1 VIKWSRPAGRIGF
14 NLRGYDMFSKEDNEK
29 LCRVGPDTP
38 MGKTFRSMWMP
49 FLLPEELPA
58 PDCPPI
64 RVRLLGEDL
73 VAFRDTNGKIGLLDR
88 YCPHRRVDLFFGRN
102 EECGLRCVYHGWK
115 FDVSGTIVDM
125 PAEPD
130 NTQMKTDTR
139 IKSYPVIEWGGV
151 IWAYMGDPA
160 RMPARPPEMEWGLV
174 PADFRFITKRLQRTN
189 YAQGVEGGI
198 DSSHVGILHSHL
210 DAEHPELPFRKRQV
224 SPKFFVRPTDYG
236 LTIGARRNA
245 SESSYYW
252 RVTQFLAPFYTMIAP
267 IREGRAY
274 MGHAWTPIDDHNCWV
289 FTMTWNS
296 DRPLSQEELDHG
308 AVHSEVMDD
317 GSYRPLISA
326 DSDYG
331 IDRLRQRRYTS
342 TGIEGIG
349 MQDTA
354 VQESMGTIVDRS
366 RENLGSGDA
375 AIVSFRKSLLN
386 LASQM
391 ESAGVLDVAHHPE
404 WYRVR
409 STAAI
414 LDHGIDFQT
423 GTSAFTK
430 VV

>member
-1 VIKWSRPAGRIGF
+1 
-14 NLRGYDMFSKEDNEK
+14 
-29 LCRVGPDTP
+29 
-38 MGKTFRSMWMP
+38 
-49 FLLPEELPA
+49 
-58 PDCPPI
+58 
-64 RVRLLGEDL
+64 
-73 VAFRDTNGKIGLLDR
+73 
-88 YCPHRRVDLFFGRN
+88 
-102 EECGLRCVYHGWK
+102 
-115 FDVSGTIVDM
+115 
-125 PAEPD
+125 
-130 NTQMKTDTR
+130 
-139 IKSYPVIEWGGV
+139 
-151 IWAYMGDPA
+151 
-160 RMPARPPEMEWGLV
+160 
-174 PADFRFITKRLQRTN
+174 
-189 YAQGVEGGI
+189 
-198 DSSHVGILHSHL
+198 
-210 DAEHPELPFRKRQV
+210 
-224 SPKFFVRPTDYG
+224 
-236 LTIGARRNA
+236 
-245 SESSYYW
+245 
-252 RVTQFLAPFYTMIAP
+252 
-267 IREGRAY
+267 
-274 MGHAWTPIDDHNCWV
+274 V

>member
-1 VIKWSRPAGRIGF
+1 
-14 NLRGYDMFSKEDNEK
+14 MFSKEDNER

-49 FLLPEELPA
+49 FLMPEELPG

-115 FDVSGTIVDM
+115 FDVTGAIVDM
-125 PAEPD
+125 PAEPE
-130 NTQMKTDTR
+130 NTRMKADTR

-160 RMPARPPEMEWGLV
+160 HMPERPPELEWGLV
-174 PADFRFITKRLQRTN
+174 PPDFRFITKRLQRTN

-210 DAEHPELPFRKRQV
+210 DAEHPELPFRQRQV
-224 SPKFFVRPTDYG
+224 SPNLAIPYLASDTAPKFFVRPTDYG
-236 LTIGARRNA
+236 MAIGARRNA
-245 SESSYYW
+245 GDTSYYW

-267 IREGRAY
+267 IKEGRAY
-274 MGHAWTPIDDHNCWV
+274 MGHAWTPIDDENCWV

-308 AVHSEVMDD
+308 AVHSDVMND
-317 GSYRPLISA
+317 GSYRPLVTA
-326 DSDYG
+326 ETDYG
-331 IDRLRQRRYTS
+331 IDRLRQRLHSS

-354 VQESMGTIVDRS
+354 VQESMGPIVDRS

-375 AIVSFRKSLLN
+375 AIVGFRKALLK
-386 LASQM
+386 LATQW
-391 ESAGVLDVAHHPE
+391 EAAGVLDVAHHPE

-414 LDHGIDFQT
+414 LEHGIDFQA
-423 GTSAFTK
+423 GTSAATT
-430 VV
+430 VG